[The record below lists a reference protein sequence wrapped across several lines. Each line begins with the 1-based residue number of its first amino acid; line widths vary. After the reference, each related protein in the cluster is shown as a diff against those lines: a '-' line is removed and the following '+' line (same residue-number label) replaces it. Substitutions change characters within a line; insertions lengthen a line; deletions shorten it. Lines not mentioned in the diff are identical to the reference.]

1 MKYVSVLALLIAGV
15 THLLPLQGVLGTG
28 NLARLYGITVSDPNT
43 AILLQHRA
51 LLFGILGALM
61 LMAIPVSSLRIVA
74 LSLGF
79 VSAASFIVVAVW
91 VGNYNAEINRVV
103 VADVI
108 ASLLLGLG
116 LCAEVLLRS
125 SQTA

>member
-15 THLLPLQGVLGTG
+15 IHLLPFQGVLGTG

-61 LMAIPVSSLRIVA
+61 LMAIPMSSLRIVA

>member
-15 THLLPLQGVLGTG
+15 IHLLPLPGVLGTG
-28 NLARLYGITVSDPNT
+28 NLARLYGVAVSDPNT

-61 LMAIPVSSLRIVA
+61 LMAIPVPSLRIVA
-74 LSLGF
+74 LSVGF

-91 VGNYNAEINRVV
+91 VGNYNGEIYRVV
-103 VADVI
+103 MADVI

-116 LCAEVLLRS
+116 LCAELLLRC
-125 SQTA
+125 SQKA

>member
-1 MKYVSVLALLIAGV
+1 
-15 THLLPLQGVLGTG
+15 
-28 NLARLYGITVSDPNT
+28 
-43 AILLQHRA
+43 
-51 LLFGILGALM
+51 M

>member
-15 THLLPLQGVLGTG
+15 IHLLPFPGVLGTG

-61 LMAIPVSSLRIVA
+61 LMAIPMPSLRIVA

-79 VSAASFIVVAVW
+79 VSAARFIVVAVW
-91 VGNYNAEINRVV
+91 VGNHNAEINRVV

-125 SQTA
+125 SQKA

>member
-15 THLLPLQGVLGTG
+15 IHLLPFQGVLGAG

-61 LMAIPVSSLRIVA
+61 LMAIPMPSLRIVA

-116 LCAEVLLRS
+116 LCAEMLLRS
-125 SQTA
+125 SQKA

>member
-15 THLLPLQGVLGTG
+15 IHLLPFPGVLGTG

-61 LMAIPVSSLRIVA
+61 LMAIPVPSLRIVA
-74 LSLGF
+74 LSVGF

-125 SQTA
+125 SQKA